1 MFYPLEVSFFGNY
14 ICFGNRKEKIGS
26 FGLSLLKYYKHNQS
40 GRELDELNLKL
51 LSGSNALRWRQ
62 NITENLPEAREAIL
76 ATLDVLKRIKPFGW
90 IDRGEITNLF
100 SDGNI
105 QIVTEHLPEK
115 EKMPEAIPGQM
126 ALIDG
131 LETDN
136 ALMLQAAALA
146 EQMSEMLDFY
156 SNLFEE
162 IPQIYEKLRHLAQRY
177 AWCERH
183 DPVFLYALAFLDFE
197 FQSAVASKTEY
208 RPVLPPKGKKAVP
221 GKIMCF
227 STYTDLILTE
237 LFEGLRFGRYPRL
250 CRVCGKPFL
259 MENQRKQ
266 IYCKGISPYKDDNGD
281 YYSCS
286 QQGAKDHEPQS
297 AADEPLHAMYN
308 TRRDTIR
315 KQKNRGKI
323 SVEFA
328 ELARIT
334 AREYLERAIR
344 IPAYAQ
350 TQYKSD
356 IKEENLY
363 PVVEAKLKK
372 SNLSA

>member
-1 MFYPLEVSFFGNY
+1 MLYPLEVSFFGDY

-26 FGLSLLKYYKHNQS
+26 FGLSLLKNYNQNKS
-40 GRELDELNLKL
+40 ERKLDELNLKL

-62 NITENLPEAREAIL
+62 NITVALPEAREAIL
-76 ATLDVLKRIKPFGW
+76 STLDVLKRIKPFGW

-105 QIVTEHLPEK
+105 QIVTENLPEQ
-115 EKMPEAIPGQM
+115 EKKPEKIPGQM

-136 ALMLQAAALA
+136 ALMLQATALA

-156 SNLFEE
+156 SNLFEDL
-162 IPQIYEKLRHLAQRY
+162 PQIYEKLWHLAQRY

-183 DPVFLYALAFLDFE
+183 DPAFLYALACLDFDL
-197 FQSAVASKTEY
+197 KTEVVSQIVY
-208 RPVLPPKGKKAVP
+208 KPVLPPKCKKSVP
-221 GKIMCF
+221 GNVMRF
-227 STYTDLILTE
+227 STYTDLIITE
-237 LFEGLRFGRYPRL
+237 LFEGLRLVRYPRL

-259 MENQRKQ
+259 MENQKKQ
-266 IYCKGISPYKDDNGD
+266 IYCKGISPYKDDNGE

-286 QQGAKDHEPQS
+286 QQGVRNHEPQI
-297 AADEPLHAMYN
+297 AENEPLHAMYN
-308 TRRDTIR
+308 ARRDSIR
-315 KQKNRGKI
+315 KEKNRGKI

-334 AREYLERAIR
+334 AREYLNQALR

-350 TQYKSD
+350 KQYESD
-356 IKEENLY
+356 LKKENLY
-363 PVVEAKLKK
+363 PIVEAKLKK
-372 SNLSA
+372 SGLSA